1 MKRSRRAS
9 SFSIKAGPTAFIL
22 LSRPFWNISTT
33 AILLLLRQ
41 VHVEVQTVCAFT
53 FPLYSAYSSTT
64 QTKISWLP
72 LGATREVKNSESL
85 SSVGSTESS
94 DSDSNS
100 NSKNGLEKD
109 SSNRPL
115 SNSKRKLLVRT
126 KFKQAKA
133 LERKGQWRLACEIY
147 EDILENV
154 DPFDAHSHLGLA
166 RLQARRAT
174 TDSDARASF
183 ERGTQRCPTSVH
195 LLQAWAV
202 YEDTL
207 GNIPKAREL
216 FERALVLDAYN
227 PYVCHAYGL
236 LEKKQQQRPTQTQQ
250 HRKSPQELWE
260 RALQKSSTAALVC
273 SLGEL
278 FIEQKEYSKARE
290 LYNEHLP
297 YMQLPKDR
305 MEVYLA
311 LAWLEERYMYNAVEA
326 QQLLQRALEEQP
338 TSSLIHVALARLET
352 REQQQ
357 KNHQAQNRQQQ
368 QEQQEVQTTDTTIPS
383 KKDAKRI
390 AIRRL
395 ADACRQ
401 MEQQQQ
407 KQRQPFNQHKKHN
420 DNRDMLPVDCQDG
433 GRLYNAWAHLEVQDR
448 NFGQARKIL
457 AKGMEQYPRD
467 PMVRD
472 SLFVCILDCLHFR
485 LFTVLNVVGLG

>member
-1 MKRSRRAS
+1 
-9 SFSIKAGPTAFIL
+9 
-22 LSRPFWNISTT
+22 
-33 AILLLLRQ
+33 
-41 VHVEVQTVCAFT
+41 
-53 FPLYSAYSSTT
+53 
-64 QTKISWLP
+64 
-72 LGATREVKNSESL
+72 
-85 SSVGSTESS
+85 
-94 DSDSNS
+94 
-100 NSKNGLEKD
+100 
-109 SSNRPL
+109 
-115 SNSKRKLLVRT
+115 VRT

-357 KNHQAQNRQQQ
+357 KTIKRRTDNSNKNNRKYKRPIPLYLRKKMRNVLLFEGWPMPVVKWNSSNKNSDNHSTNTRNI
-368 QEQQEVQTTDTTIPS
+368 TTTEI
-383 KKDAKRI
+383 
-390 AIRRL
+390 
-395 ADACRQ
+395 C
-401 MEQQQQ
+401 
-407 KQRQPFNQHKKHN
+407 
-420 DNRDMLPVDCQDG
+420 CQ
-433 GRLYNAWAHLEVQDR
+433 
-448 NFGQARKIL
+448 
-457 AKGMEQYPRD
+457 
-467 PMVRD
+467 
-472 SLFVCILDCLHFR
+472 
-485 LFTVLNVVGLG
+485 